1 MASLDFLHKQSPEWL
16 RPLENGVKS
25 LLGFLG
31 YTLAKIFGD
40 FSAVES
46 DMQRIHTNLTALTA
60 NLKSEGQKLKDFK
73 FQPKWNQR
81 VINVPKAIEH
91 IKQLA
96 DDVMN
101 GWRERIDKLE
111 APVKSFVAVFKQ
123 EAEPDPLGD
132 KPAAVTRV
140 AVKIGHVVTL
150 VHQLAD
156 ASDEIVKIEA
166 LFTTIREDIETLEPL
181 FLQQGNSRATKRE
194 KAFVRIGK
202 LHQS

>member
-46 DMQRIHTNLTALTA
+46 DMQRIHTNLVALKA
-60 NLKSEGQKLKDFK
+60 NVQTETQKLKDFK
-73 FQPKWNQR
+73 FQQTKELMDT
-81 VINVPKAIEH
+81 VFS
-91 IKQLA
+91 
-96 DDVMN
+96 
-101 GWRERIDKLE
+101 GWRDRIAKLE
-111 APVKSFVAVFKQ
+111 APVKSFVTVFKQ

-132 KPAAVTRV
+132 KPAAVTKV
-140 AVKIGHVVTL
+140 SVKIGHVVTL

-156 ASDEIVKIEA
+156 ASDEIVKIED
-166 LFTTIREDIETLEPL
+166 LFDKVRHEIETLDTV
-181 FLQQGNSRATKRE
+181 FLQQGNSRAIKRQ
-194 KAFVRIGK
+194 KATVRIGK
-202 LHQS
+202 LHRQS